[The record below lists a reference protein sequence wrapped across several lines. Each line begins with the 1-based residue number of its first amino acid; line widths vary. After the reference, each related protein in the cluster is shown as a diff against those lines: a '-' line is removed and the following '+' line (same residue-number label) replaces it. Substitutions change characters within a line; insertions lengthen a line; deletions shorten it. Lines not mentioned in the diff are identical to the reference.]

1 MIANGCAIYN
11 IRLMLLL
18 MLLQALVPKFQETYN
33 FSKDGDVDAEQAQV
47 KQLKR
52 QLKRER
58 KGAVRYFCFGVTL
71 LVLTVV
77 TPHVMLLSSD

>member
-1 MIANGCAIYN
+1 M
-11 IRLMLLL
+11 MLLL
-18 MLLQALVPKFQETYN
+18 LLQALVPKFQEKYN

-58 KGAVRYFCFGVTL
+58 KGAVRYRYFELALPLHLTPLIML
-71 LVLTVV
+71 LVKCA
-77 TPHVMLLSSD
+77 SAA